1 MELTHRSKLKLLAG
15 LGAAA
20 ILPAGPAL
28 AQGYPRRPV
37 ELIVP
42 FAPGGGTDLVARA
55 FADAAKAH
63 LERGIGVVNRTGG
76 GGAVGLSEIMAAR
89 PDGYKIGL
97 GTVELAML
105 PHMGLVRF
113 SADDFLPVARLNAE
127 PSAVTVKADAPWKTL
142 GEYLEHAKANP
153 GKIRVGNSGTGAIWH
168 LATEA
173 LADKLGLRF
182 NNIPYEGAAPAVT
195 ALLGGHIEAVAVSPA
210 EVSAQ
215 VQAGQMRIL
224 GVMAEQ
230 RLEAFPD
237 VPTFRESGTDL
248 AIGTWRGIFVP
259 KRTPAEVVETLRQ
272 VARRTAEEQ
281 AFRDTLKKLNLTW
294 AYLDGPQFAE
304 QVKAEDA
311 TFKALM
317 TRIGLAR

>member
-1 MELTHRSKLKLLAG
+1 MLTYRSRLHLIAA
-15 LGAAA
+15 LGAATVF
-20 ILPAGPAL
+20 GKPAL
-28 AQGYPRRPV
+28 AAGYPRRPI

-55 FADAAKAH
+55 FADSARAH
-63 LERGIGVVNRTGG
+63 VERGMGVVNRTGG

-113 SADDFLPVARLNAE
+113 KADDFLPVARLNAE
-127 PSAVTVKADAPWKTL
+127 PSAVTVKADAPWQTL
-142 GEYLEHAKANP
+142 QEYLDHAKANP
-153 GKIRVGNSGTGAIWH
+153 GKVRVGNSGTGAIWH

-173 LADKLGLRF
+173 LADKLGIRF

-210 EVSAQ
+210 EVFSH
-215 VQAGQMRIL
+215 VQSKALRIL
-224 GVMAEQ
+224 GVMAEE
-230 RLEAFPD
+230 RLPLFPD

-259 KRTPAEVVETLRQ
+259 KRTPEDVVETLRS
-272 VARRTAEEQ
+272 VARSTAEE
-281 AFRDTLKKLNLTW
+281 ASFRDTLKKLNLNW

-304 QVKAEDA
+304 QVQAEDA

>member
-168 LATEA
+168 RPPRRWPTSSASAST
-173 LADKLGLRF
+173 
-182 NNIPYEGAAPAVT
+182 T
-195 ALLGGHIEAVAVSPA
+195 SP
-210 EVSAQ
+210 
-215 VQAGQMRIL
+215 MR
-224 GVMAEQ
+224 
-230 RLEAFPD
+230 
-237 VPTFRESGTDL
+237 
-248 AIGTWRGIFVP
+248 
-259 KRTPAEVVETLRQ
+259 
-272 VARRTAEEQ
+272 ARPR
-281 AFRDTLKKLNLTW
+281 R
-294 AYLDGPQFAE
+294 
-304 QVKAEDA
+304 
-311 TFKALM
+311 
-317 TRIGLAR
+317 

>member
-1 MELTHRSKLKLLAG
+1 MELTRRSKLKLVAG

-28 AQGYPRRPV
+28 AQGYPRRPI

-142 GEYLEHAKANP
+142 GEYLDHAKANP
-153 GKIRVGNSGTGAIWH
+153 GKVRVGNSGTGAIWH

-259 KRTPAEVVETLRQ
+259 KRTPADVVETLRR
-272 VARRTAEEQ
+272 VARATAEEQ

-304 QVKAEDA
+304 QVQAEDA